1 MVKCPVCGLEV
12 EKPFREVDPG
22 YWSLSI
28 FRDYECCDRKFRVYV
43 RKTKE
48 SLSKEL
54 NKRKAVKRYI
64 LVNSEPTAQWDDE
77 EEWSNEE
84 SFNDAGEW

>member
-12 EKPFREVDPG
+12 EKPFRVVDPG

-28 FRDYECCDRKFRVYV
+28 IRSYECCDRKFRVYV
-43 RKTKE
+43 RKSKD

-54 NKRKAVKRYI
+54 NKGKTMKRYTW
-64 LVNSEPTAQWDDE
+64 VNSEPVAQWDE
-77 EEWSNEE
+77 EDEWSSEE
-84 SFNDAGEW
+84 SFNNEGEW